1 MRDNNN
7 DIQDSKRDSK
17 RHYKNSRDRHV
28 RNRHIQGSEIHD
40 NSVHDNDVQN
50 DNVQDDCYEAQ
61 YVQDNRIQDNRIEDN
76 TIESAQHSEGHS
88 SPITVNAAR
97 LQHSIETLGKIGQN
111 AVGGLDRTT
120 FTPAELEARAWL
132 INELERLGLDVA
144 LDSAA
149 NIWARRQG
157 SERELPPIVFG
168 SHIDT
173 VPSGGRYDGALGV
186 LLSLEIMKVLMERG
200 IKTRHSLE
208 LVSFS
213 AEEPNPFGLST
224 FGSRSVAGKLGSADL
239 EGVQNEEGVL
249 LVDALRLAGGD
260 PDRIEACRRSTND
273 MAAFLE
279 VHIEQGKRLQA
290 RNIPVGIVTSI
301 TGIYREEVVVL
312 GEANHAGTTLMSDR
326 MDALMGASELMLA
339 FEAECRM
346 HPEEETVGTI
356 GRIHNEPNAAN
367 IIPGK
372 VSFHMEIRGRSRV
385 HIQQVLDAWELHASR
400 ICLER
405 GLHLTRRLL
414 LDQSPVAMDDTVIAW
429 CRREAEG
436 LGYSHTLLGSM
447 AGHDAAH
454 MAALT
459 RAGMLFVP
467 SLGGKSHCPEEESLI
482 EDIEKVGNVLL
493 HTILSLD
500 QQENEGE

>member
-1 MRDNNN
+1 MRDN
-7 DIQDSKRDSK
+7 
-17 RHYKNSRDRHV
+17 
-28 RNRHIQGSEIHD
+28 
-40 NSVHDNDVQN
+40 DNDVQ
-50 DNVQDDCYEAQ
+50 DDCFKG
-61 YVQDNRIQDNRIEDN
+61 NHIQDKCIQDN
-76 TIESAQHSEGHS
+76 TIESAQHGEART

-97 LQHSIETLGKIGQN
+97 LQHNIETLGKIGLN
-111 AVGGLDRTT
+111 AEGGLDRTT

-132 INELERLGLDVA
+132 IDELDRLGLDVS

-157 SERELPPIVFG
+157 NENGLAPIVFG

-173 VPSGGRYDGALGV
+173 VPSGGRYDGALGI
-186 LLSLEIMKVLMERG
+186 LLSLEIMRVLKERG
-200 IKTRHSLE
+200 LKTRHPLE

-224 FGSRSVAGKLGSADL
+224 FGSRSVAGKLGRADL
-239 EGVQNEEGVL
+239 EGVQDADGVL
-249 LVDALRLAGGD
+249 LIDALRLAGGD
-260 PDRIEACRRSTND
+260 PDGFEACRRSTND

-279 VHIEQGKRLQA
+279 VHIEQGKRLQDG
-290 RNIPVGIVTSI
+290 NIPVGIVTAI

-312 GEANHAGTTLMSDR
+312 GEANHAGTTLMIDR
-326 MDALMGASELMLA
+326 IDALMGASELMLA

-372 VSFHMEIRGRSRV
+372 VSFHLEIRGRSRA

-400 ICLER
+400 ICSER
-405 GLHLTRRLL
+405 ELRLKRHLL
-414 LDQSPVAMDDTVIAW
+414 LDQAPVAMSDKVIDF
-429 CRREAEG
+429 CKREAER
-436 LGYSHTLLGSM
+436 LGYSYALLGSM

-454 MAALT
+454 MAVLT
-459 RAGMLFVP
+459 KAGMLFVP

-500 QQENEGE
+500 QQGNEAE